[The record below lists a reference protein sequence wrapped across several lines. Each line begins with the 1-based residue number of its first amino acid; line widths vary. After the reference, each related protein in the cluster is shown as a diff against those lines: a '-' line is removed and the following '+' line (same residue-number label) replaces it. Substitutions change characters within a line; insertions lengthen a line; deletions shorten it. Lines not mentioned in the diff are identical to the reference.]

1 MVAYYIGIHSSGTRY
16 PRSIS
21 PCTANHTI
29 PSACGSSLP
38 PRQQRPLRMAPRPSQ
53 IRSLHQKFHG
63 IQSYS
68 TTNQGHISKPCLDN
82 SAELRHLRSRPPYL
96 QNPFPGP
103 RHSHHHPHSLLQDL
117 EIRVES
123 GSRFAP
129 VGEKGN
135 IYERAWITYNCHDR
149 GILGSIIRHILFDC
163 TNGLQ
168 TV

>member
-1 MVAYYIGIHSSGTRY
+1 MVADNIGIHSSGTRN

-21 PCTANHTI
+21 PSTAYHTL

-53 IRSLHQKFHG
+53 IRSLHQKYHG

-68 TTNQGHISKPCLDN
+68 TKNQGHISKPCLDN
-82 SAELRHLRSRPPYL
+82 STELCHLRSRPPYL

-103 RHSHHHPHSLLQDL
+103 RHSHHHPYPLIQDL

-123 GSRFAP
+123 GSCFAP

-135 IYERAWITYNCHDR
+135 IYERAWIKYNCHDR
-149 GILGSIIRHILFDC
+149 GIILD
-163 TNGLQ
+163 N
-168 TV
+168 VRKI